1 MSNYLERKVLSDNE
15 QILLEVKK
23 NPLSLIG
30 KWLGF
35 VVWVVVICLASGWL
49 TQFLGDLAP
58 AIMVVVI
65 FPLISAIKESIKFAN
80 IEYVVTNKR
89 VMEKYGW
96 LNTHTDEM
104 PLNKVENITVT
115 VSFWGRIFN
124 YGNVYIQGANSN
136 NVNFSF
142 VKDAEEVKKYINS
155 LI

>member
-35 VVWVVVICLASGWL
+35 VVWVVVIWFASVWL
-49 TQFLGDLAP
+49 TQFLGDLAQ
-58 AIMVVVI
+58 AVMVLVI
-65 FPLISAIKESIKFAN
+65 FPLISAIKASIKFAN
-80 IEYVVTNKR
+80 IEYAVTNKR

-124 YGNVYIQGANSN
+124 YGNVCIQGANRN